1 MQFQDFHIE
10 RVRNLAEAS
19 AELGPGLNLFIG
31 PNGAGKTAIL
41 ESIHLLARGRSFRTP
56 RLSHLLQQGTN
67 ELLIRSSVDL
77 GHKTQEI
84 SKVGLVKRFRG
95 GTDLHINGAKE
106 PRLSVLARQLP
117 IQLMLPSVSDLVFE
131 GPSERRGFLNWGVF
145 HVKHDYGV
153 LSQQFNKVLKQRN
166 VLLKACSGRLSSV
179 TPELE
184 VWTAQFVDL
193 AEKVNLQRSEYIKQ
207 WQPYFEAVLAKLDSE
222 LAVKLAFD
230 PGFLIPDEA
239 ASEASYS
246 EKTGPLLVKLLSENL
261 AREVKYGATQV
272 GPQRADL
279 KLSIGDAPAS
289 AVLSRG
295 QGKTVALALLVSQ
308 AQHLM
313 ESNDQR
319 SAFLIDDVGAE
330 LDGDHNQ
337 RFYRLLDDMNC
348 QILATSTDMP
358 ALGDEFPMQDVRVF
372 HVEHG
377 VVTRQRGRESDLVS
391 DK

>member
-1 MQFQDFHIE
+1 MQFQDIHIE
-10 RVRNLAEAS
+10 RVRNLAEAT

-41 ESIHLLARGRSFRTP
+41 EAIHLLARGRSFRTP
-56 RLSHLLQQGTN
+56 RLSHLLQQGTK

-77 GHKTQEI
+77 GYKTPEI
-84 SKVGLVKRFRG
+84 SKVGLIKRFRG

-117 IQLMLPSVSDLVFE
+117 IQLMLPNVSDLVFE

-145 HVKHDYGV
+145 HVKHDYGA

-179 TPELE
+179 TPELD
-184 VWTAQFVDL
+184 VWTTQFVEL
-193 AEKVNLQRSEYIKQ
+193 AQQINSQRNLYIHE

-222 LAVKLAFD
+222 LSVNLVFD
-230 PGFLIPDEA
+230 PGYLTPDESS
-239 ASEASYS
+239 SEALYS
-246 EKTGPLLVKLLSENL
+246 EKSAALLVKLLSENL
-261 AREVKYGATQV
+261 AREVKYGATQI
-272 GPQRADL
+272 GPQRADI
-279 KLSIGDAPAS
+279 KLNMGDAPAN

-313 ESNDQR
+313 ESKDQR

-337 RFYRLLDDMNC
+337 RFYQLLDDMNC

-358 ALGDEFPMQDVRVF
+358 VLGDDFPMQDVRVF

-377 VVTRQRGRESDLVS
+377 VVTQQ
-391 DK
+391 

>member
-1 MQFQDFHIE
+1 MQFQSFHIE
-10 RVRNLAEAS
+10 RVRNLAAAA

-41 ESIHLLARGRSFRTP
+41 EAIHLLARGRSFRTP
-56 RLSHLLQQGTN
+56 RLSHLLTQGTK
-67 ELLIRSSVDL
+67 ELLIRSAVDL
-77 GHKTQEI
+77 GHKTPEI
-84 SKVGLVKRFRG
+84 SKVGLIKRFRG

-117 IQLMLPSVSDLVFE
+117 IQLMLPNVSDLVFE

-145 HVKHDYGV
+145 HVKHDYGG

-166 VLLKACSGRLSSV
+166 VLLKGCSGRLSSV
-179 TPELE
+179 TPELD
-184 VWTAQFVDL
+184 VWTAQFVEL
-193 AEKVNLQRSEYIKQ
+193 AQQINSHRHTYIGE

-222 LAVKLAFD
+222 LAVNLSFD
-230 PGFLIPDEA
+230 PGYLSPDES
-239 ASEASYS
+239 ASEALDS
-246 EKTGPLLVKLLSENL
+246 EKSGALLVKLLSENL
-261 AREVKYGATQV
+261 AREVKYGATQI
-272 GPQRADL
+272 GPQRADI
-279 KLSIGDAPAS
+279 KLTIGDAPAN

-313 ESNDQR
+313 ESKNQR

-330 LDGDHNQ
+330 LDGDHNR
-337 RFYRLLDDMNC
+337 RFYQLLDEMNC

-358 ALGDEFPMQDVRVF
+358 VLGDDFPMQDVRVF

-377 VVTRQRGRESDLVS
+377 VVTRQ
-391 DK
+391 

>member
-10 RVRNLAEAS
+10 RVRNLVEAT

-41 ESIHLLARGRSFRTP
+41 EAIHLLARGRSFRTP
-56 RLSHLLQQGTN
+56 RLSHLLQQGTK
-67 ELLIRSSVDL
+67 ELLIRSAVDL
-77 GHKTQEI
+77 GHKTPEI
-84 SKVGLVKRFRG
+84 SKVGLIKRFRG
-95 GTDLHINGAKE
+95 GTDLHINGSKE

-145 HVKHDYGV
+145 HVKHDYGA

-166 VLLKACSGRLSSV
+166 VLLKSCSGRLSSV

-184 VWTAQFVDL
+184 VWTAQFVEL
-193 AEKVNLQRSEYIKQ
+193 AQQINKLRNDYINE
-207 WQPYFEAVLAKLDSE
+207 WLPYFEAALTKLDSE
-222 LAVKLAFD
+222 LAINLTFD
-230 PGFLIPDEA
+230 PGYLIPNES
-239 ASEASYS
+239 ASEGSYS
-246 EKTGPLLVKLLSENL
+246 EKPGSVLVKLLSENL

-272 GPQRADL
+272 GPQRADI
-279 KLSIGDAPAS
+279 KLNMGDTPAN

-313 ESNDQR
+313 ESKDQR

-330 LDGDHNQ
+330 LDGAHNQ
-337 RFYRLLDDMNC
+337 RFYQLLDEMNC

-358 ALGDEFPMQDVRVF
+358 VLGDDFPMQDVRVF

-377 VVTRQRGRESDLVS
+377 VVTRQSDR
-391 DK
+391 